1 MLHYSD
7 NYKISNYKINMDT
20 MGKIK
25 ELKEKINELQN
36 YLEDF
41 VNSHHAKKNKIGS
54 LENELTD
61 IKKNM
66 NKYLD
71 DLEQLID
78 QE

>member
-1 MLHYSD
+1 
-7 NYKISNYKINMDT
+7 MDT
-20 MGKIK
+20 MANIK

-41 VNSHHAKKNKIGS
+41 VNSHHAKKNKIGN
-54 LENELTD
+54 LENEITD